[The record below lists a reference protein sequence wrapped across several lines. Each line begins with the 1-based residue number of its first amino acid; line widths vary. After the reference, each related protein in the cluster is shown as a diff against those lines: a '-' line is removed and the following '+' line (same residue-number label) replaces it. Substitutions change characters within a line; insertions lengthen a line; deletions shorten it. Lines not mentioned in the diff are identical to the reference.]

1 MKLNTKLLASFVLWG
16 VSVNAWGPL
25 GHSTVAAV
33 ALQYLKPETL
43 ERTRTILCHE
53 GLAEETLVTVA
64 NWADSYK
71 RTREGSYS
79 YDHHFIDAEDEPL
92 AGNCHV
98 DMKRD
103 CSPKGCIVTAIAN
116 YTRRASDETLNIAQN
131 AEALRFL
138 THFFGDLHQPL
149 HAEGIKKAGNHIPV
163 LFNGKQSNLHRAW
176 DVDKIQALFGDYT
189 IKKAHTWA
197 KIISR
202 EVDRKGGIYH
212 EKAKR
217 WLDCQDLAHPAAC
230 ALKWAKE
237 SNRLNCE
244 FVFVKDPTGKE
255 LNDGF
260 YPDWMLFIEQQIAQG
275 GIRLAA
281 WLNLMFAGSTG
292 FDTMAA
298 MTVMEDGA
306 SIRDNH
312 VRDDLR

>member
-98 DMKRD
+98 DMERD

-163 LFNGKQSNLHRAW
+163 LFNGKQSNLHRGEW
-176 DVDKIQALFGDYT
+176 GLFHQCNVVSSDHFVQLGTSTRYKPSLET
-189 IKKAHTWA
+189 TPLKRRTLGPRSSLARSIE
-197 KIISR
+197 R
-202 EVDRKGGIYH
+202 E
-212 EKAKR
+212 
-217 WLDCQDLAHPAAC
+217 
-230 ALKWAKE
+230 
-237 SNRLNCE
+237 
-244 FVFVKDPTGKE
+244 
-255 LNDGF
+255 
-260 YPDWMLFIEQQIAQG
+260 
-275 GIRLAA
+275 
-281 WLNLMFAGSTG
+281 GSTMRRRSG
-292 FDTMAA
+292 GWIAKTSPIPRRVPSNGQRNL
-298 MTVMEDGA
+298 TG
-306 SIRDNH
+306 
-312 VRDDLR
+312 